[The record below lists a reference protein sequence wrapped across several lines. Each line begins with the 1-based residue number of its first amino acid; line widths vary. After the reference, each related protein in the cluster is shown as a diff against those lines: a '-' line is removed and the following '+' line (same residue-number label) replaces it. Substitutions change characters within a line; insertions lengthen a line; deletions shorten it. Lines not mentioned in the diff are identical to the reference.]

1 MREAFAAAVNHAC
14 PHPALSRKR
23 ERGKQRGDDGR
34 FFCFNRV
41 PSPFAAPMSTLEQQ
55 ALSKTWFYPFRL
67 PSGHVTTTYDGGAL
81 DAIHATRLA
90 MLKAALRAEYG
101 DSIADRAVID
111 IACHQGWFSTQLAEM
126 GARDVLAVDA
136 CAEHVADATLIRDA
150 LGLKN
155 MRVAQSD
162 VHALSAATQG
172 TFDIVLMLGL
182 IYHLENPVGAL
193 RVARALTK
201 RICLVE
207 TQIVPGMTGVV
218 DYGSFRFV
226 RPLKGS
232 FGIIDETEETHGPEA
247 STTGICLVPS
257 LEALFWIM
265 RKVGFSRVEMLPPPE
280 DAYEQLRYGK
290 RVMVAAYVD

>member
-1 MREAFAAAVNHAC
+1 
-14 PHPALSRKR
+14 
-23 ERGKQRGDDGR
+23 
-34 FFCFNRV
+34 
-41 PSPFAAPMSTLEQQ
+41 
-55 ALSKTWFYPFRL
+55 
-67 PSGHVTTTYDGGAL
+67 
-81 DAIHATRLA
+81 
-90 MLKAALRAEYG
+90 
-101 DSIADRAVID
+101 
-111 IACHQGWFSTQLAEM
+111 M

-136 CAEHVADATLIRDA
+136 RAEHVADATLIRDA
-150 LGLKN
+150 LGLSN

-162 VHALSAATQG
+162 VHALSPETQG

-257 LEALFWIM
+257 LEALFWIL
-265 RKVGFSRVEMLPPPE
+265 RKIGFSRVEMLPPPE

-290 RVMVAAYVD
+290 RVMVAGYVD

>member
-1 MREAFAAAVNHAC
+1 
-14 PHPALSRKR
+14 
-23 ERGKQRGDDGR
+23 
-34 FFCFNRV
+34 
-41 PSPFAAPMSTLEQQ
+41 MSTLEQQ

-81 DAIHATRLA
+81 DAIHATRLS
-90 MLKAALRAEYG
+90 MLKTALAAEYG
-101 DSIADRAVID
+101 ASIAGRTVID
-111 IACHQGWFSTQLAEM
+111 IACHQGWFATQIAEM

-136 CAEHVADATLIRDA
+136 RAEHVADATLIRDA
-150 LGLKN
+150 LGLTN
-155 MRVAQSD
+155 LRVAQSD
-162 VHALSAATQG
+162 VHALSPETQG

-201 RICLVE
+201 RLCLVE

-257 LEALFWIM
+257 LEALFWIL
-265 RKVGFSRVEMLPPPE
+265 RKIGFSRVEMLAPPE

-290 RVMVAAYVD
+290 RVMVAAYVDS